1 MKRGIDP
8 ESFGFLVNDVARLVR
23 TEMDRRIAA
32 SGLGLTPGEA
42 RVLAYAARFEPV
54 RQSVLAERAALEPMT
69 VSTYLDTLEAR
80 GLIERQTDPADR
92 RAKLVTLTAAA
103 PAVLDGIGAIAADI
117 RALAAVPI
125 GQERWDELK
134 ALLVA
139 VRDGLQGGAGSDSD

>member
-23 TEMDRRIAA
+23 AEMDRRIAA

-54 RQSVLAERAALEPMT
+54 RQSVLAERAAQAPMT

-80 GLIERQTDPADR
+80 GLVERQTDPADR

-117 RALAAVPI
+117 RALAASPI
-125 GQERWDELK
+125 GQDRWDELK

-139 VRDGLQGGAGSDSD
+139 MRDGLQGGAGTDSD

>member
-23 TEMDRRIAA
+23 AEMDRRIAA
-32 SGLGLTPGEA
+32 SGLGLTPGDA

-92 RAKLVTLTAAA
+92 RAKLVTLTAAGTRQQGA
-103 PAVLDGIGAIAADI
+103 EAVHPVGPAQAQTA
-117 RALAAVPI
+117 
-125 GQERWDELK
+125 
-134 ALLVA
+134 
-139 VRDGLQGGAGSDSD
+139 QGGQSEVGVEGGHPRRKS

>member
-23 TEMDRRIAA
+23 AEMDRRIAA

-69 VSTYLDTLEAR
+69 VSTYLDALEAR
-80 GLIERQTDPADR
+80 GLVERQTDPADR

-117 RALAAVPI
+117 RALAASPI
-125 GQERWDELK
+125 GQDRWDELK

-139 VRDGLQGGAGSDSD
+139 VRDGLQGGAGTDSD